1 MTLPLWIQILTIAL
15 PAVVSVFAGI
25 WSARSAGRAKAA
37 EHEAARLRALEERI
51 AQKKFELYQP
61 MLEVLGDMMTPGKT
75 EAALAGAGEVMSDFQ
90 TFVSVWGSDDAVR
103 AFYKFRVASSTNP
116 PSMITIRLVSDFMIE
131 ARRDLAWP
139 NTKLTG
145 REVMGMRINETT
157 PQLEEAL
164 TLDFDALARKYEW
177 HAPWYPAPTTSNS
190 VASGSP

>member
-15 PAVVSVFAGI
+15 PAVVSIFAAI
-25 WSARSAGRAKAA
+25 WAARSAVRARAA

-61 MLEVLGDMMTPGKT
+61 MLQALGAMMTPGRS
-75 EAALAGAGEVMSDFQ
+75 ESALASAGEAMPDFQ

-116 PSMITIRLVSDFMIE
+116 PPMIIIRLVSDFMIE

-139 NTKLTG
+139 NTELTG
-145 REVMGMRINETT
+145 REVIGMRINETT
-157 PQLEEAL
+157 PELEEAL
-164 TLDFDALARKYEW
+164 TSDFEALARKYDW
-177 HAPWYPAPTTSNS
+177 RAPWNS
-190 VASGSP
+190 PRTNID